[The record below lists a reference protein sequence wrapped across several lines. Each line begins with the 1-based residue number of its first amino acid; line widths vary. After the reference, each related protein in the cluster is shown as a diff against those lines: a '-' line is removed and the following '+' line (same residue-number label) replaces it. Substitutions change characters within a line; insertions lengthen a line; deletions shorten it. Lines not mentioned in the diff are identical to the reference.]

1 MQEKKEDVLGFRN
14 CNVHIERISY
24 KSLDCSILFA
34 NKNKN
39 FKDKK
44 DMPVVKLKFLIIKVL
59 I

>member
-1 MQEKKEDVLGFRN
+1 MSPDIIFRK
-14 CNVHIERISY
+14 Y
-24 KSLDCSILFA
+24 GKSLDCSILFA

-44 DMPVVKLKFLIIKVL
+44 DMPVVKLKFLMIKVL